1 MLAKRIIPCLD
12 VRSGRVVKG
21 RAFVDLRDAGDPVA
35 LASRYDGDGA
45 DELVYLDIT
54 ASVEGRGALLDV
66 VTRTAERVFI
76 PLTVGGGVR
85 SVEDVRDLLLA
96 GADKVAVN
104 TAAVARSHLV
114 AEAAERFGSQCIVV
128 AIDALRRE
136 GNGPSGN
143 GGDVWYEVVTHGGR
157 RPTGRD
163 AVAWAQEGERLGAGE
178 ILLTSIDRDGTSNG
192 YELTL
197 TRRVAEAVRIPIV
210 ASGGA
215 GHPDHLRDALTIGG
229 ADAALAASIFHFGQ
243 YPISVVKAAL
253 AAAGIPVR
261 LGGEAEAGAGEG
273 EGARA

>member
-21 RAFVDLRDAGDPVA
+21 RAFVDLRDAGDPVR
-35 LASRYDGDGA
+35 LASCYDGEGA

-54 ASVEGRGALLDV
+54 ASVEGRGALLEV
-66 VTRTAERVFI
+66 VARTAEHVFI

-104 TAAVARSHLV
+104 SAAIARPHLI
-114 AEAAERFGSQCIVV
+114 AEAAERFGSQCVVV
-128 AIDALRRE
+128 AIDALRHE
-136 GNGPSGN
+136 GTGPGRN
-143 GGDVWYEVVTHGGR
+143 GGGAWYEVFSHGGR

-163 AVAWAQEGERLGAGE
+163 AVAWAREAEHLGAGE
-178 ILLTSIDRDGTSNG
+178 ILLTSIDRDGTALG
-192 YELTL
+192 YELAL
-197 TRRVAEAVRIPIV
+197 TRRVADAVGIPVI

-215 GHPDHLRDALTIGG
+215 GHPDHLRDALTVGG

-243 YPISVVKAAL
+243 YPIAVVKAAL

-261 LGGEAEAGAGEG
+261 LSPEARDEVVEREGG
-273 EGARA
+273 RA

>member
-21 RAFVDLRDAGDPVA
+21 RAFVDLRDAGDPVT
-35 LASRYDGDGA
+35 LAARYDGEGA

-54 ASVEGRGALLDV
+54 ASVEGREALLEV
-66 VTRTAERVFI
+66 VTRTAEQVFI

-104 TAAVARSHLV
+104 SAAIARPELI
-114 AEAAERFGSQCIVV
+114 AEAAERFGSQCIVA
-128 AIDALRRE
+128 AIDALRHE
-136 GNGPSGN
+136 DNGPGRNSEGA
-143 GGDVWYEVVTHGGR
+143 WYEVVSHGGR

-163 AVAWAQEGERLGAGE
+163 AVAWAQMAEHLGAGE
-178 ILLTSIDRDGTSNG
+178 ILLTSIDHDGTAQG

-197 TRRVAEAVRIPIV
+197 TRRVADAVGVPVI

-215 GHPDHLRDALTIGG
+215 GHPDHLRDALTVGG

-243 YPISVVKAAL
+243 FPIPVVKAAL
-253 AAAGIPVR
+253 AAAGITVR
-261 LGGEAEAGAGEG
+261 LACEAGEAMSG